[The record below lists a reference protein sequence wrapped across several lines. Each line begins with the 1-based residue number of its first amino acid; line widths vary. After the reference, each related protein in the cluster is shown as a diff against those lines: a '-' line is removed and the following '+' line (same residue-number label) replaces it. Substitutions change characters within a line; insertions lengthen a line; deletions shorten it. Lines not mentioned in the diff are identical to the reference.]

1 MTIFDAWEWPQYLLA
16 VWWGGWFV
24 VASFV
29 WLTIRRHVITHWLGV
44 ICLNI
49 ILYFGGFWT

>member
-16 VWWGGWFV
+16 VWWGGWFL
-24 VASFV
+24 AFI
-29 WLTIRRHVITHWLGV
+29 LIGV
-44 ICLNI
+44 IGRQVIYRWIGVLCLNI